1 VVNAVPRVALPAT
14 ARGQATRRRLLD
26 AAEEVFG
33 ASGYERASIVE
44 ITKRAGVAQGTF
56 YVYFPDK
63 RAIFAELVLGL
74 GDELRRRIA
83 AAVRGIDDR
92 LEVERRG
99 FRAFF
104 TFIAA
109 HRNLYRIVRQA
120 EFVDE
125 ELYRGYYRRLAEGYR
140 RGLARAIDAGQ
151 VRDLDPETLAY
162 CLMGIADFLGMRW
175 VLWEERDPPEHVLE
189 TVAELYSR
197 GMAAEVEGRR
207 HEGGDGDDQAA
218 GGPSPGGGAA

>member
-1 VVNAVPRVALPAT
+1 VASAALPAT

-44 ITKRAGVAQGTF
+44 ITRQAGVAQGTF

-63 RAIFAELVLGL
+63 RAVFAELVLGL

-125 ELYRGYYRRLAEGYR
+125 ELYRGYYRRLADGYR
-140 RGLARAIDAGQ
+140 RGLARAIEAGQ

-189 TVAELYSR
+189 TAAELYSH
-197 GMAAEVEGRR
+197 GMATSRFDTAREAE
-207 HEGGDGDDQAA
+207 
-218 GGPSPGGGAA
+218 